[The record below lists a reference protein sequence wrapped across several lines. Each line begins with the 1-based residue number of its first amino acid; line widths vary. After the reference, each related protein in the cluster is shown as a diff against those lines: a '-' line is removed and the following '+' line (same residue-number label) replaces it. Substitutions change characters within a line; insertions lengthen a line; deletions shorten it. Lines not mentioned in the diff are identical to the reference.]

1 MLVRPLEKKMKA
13 KTIILSI
20 TVIIVLLAV
29 SGVLV
34 IRSWQKKPYGTLHPN
49 AALLL
54 KLIQFRNVD
63 LFAGNPPIDQAR
75 KQSAQS
81 RRLLQ
86 KAPVDVALVRDD
98 FLPGPEGNIPFRLYS
113 SQRKATPPVI
123 IYFHGGG
130 WVFGSL
136 DSHDNICR
144 SLADKTDCM
153 IICVDYRLAP
163 ETPFPG
169 ALEDAYAALLWVWQ
183 HGSKLNADT
192 KKIIVAGDSAGGNL
206 AAAVSLMARDKNSPA
221 IAAQVLI
228 YPVTNVQSMATESY
242 QQFSKGYFLTKSY
255 MEHFRAM
262 YLPDNSDRK
271 NGYVSVLLAASLKN
285 LPPAI
290 VITARFD
297 PLRDEGEQYA
307 KRLEQEGNLVSHI
320 RYNGM
325 IHGFLSMDRL
335 FGDAENAVDRI
346 TAFLKPF
353 LK

>member
-1 MLVRPLEKKMKA
+1 MKA
-13 KTIILSI
+13 ETIILSI
-20 TVIIVLLAV
+20 TVMIVLPAV

-34 IRSWQKKPYGTLHPN
+34 IKAWQKTPYGKLHPG

-54 KLIQFRNVD
+54 KLIQFKNVD
-63 LFAGNPPIDQAR
+63 LFAGNPPIDQVR

-81 RRLLQ
+81 RGLLQ

-98 FLPGPEGNIPFRLYS
+98 FLPGPDGNIPFRLYS

-130 WVFGSL
+130 WVFGCL

-153 IICVDYRLAP
+153 VISVDYRLAP

-183 HGSKLNADT
+183 HGAELNADT

-206 AAAVSLMARDKNSPA
+206 AAAVSLMARDKNGPA

-242 QQFSKGYFLTKSY
+242 QHFFQGYFLTKSY
-255 MEHFRAM
+255 MEHFRDM
-262 YLPDNSDRK
+262 YIPDNGDRK
-271 NGYVSVLLAASLKN
+271 NDYVSVLLAATLKN
-285 LPPAI
+285 LPQAI
-290 VITARFD
+290 VITAQFD
-297 PLRDEGEQYA
+297 PLRDEGEQFA
-307 KRLEQEGNLVSHI
+307 KRLEQKGNTVSHI
-320 RYNGM
+320 RYNGV

-346 TAFLKPF
+346 SAFLKP
-353 LK
+353 LLE